1 MSARPAVPN
10 TASGRGAA
18 RPAGNGIPWR
28 SRCRCAR
35 RPGGAVRHAVVQ
47 RMTDIRQGDQQRY
60 HTGLKEL
67 DRVLGGG
74 IVRGALMLIGGD
86 PGIGKS
92 TLLLQ
97 ICAHLGTQLKILY
110 VSGEESEGQIKLRA
124 DRLQVTTDKLYVLC
138 ENDMDTILQAVADE
152 QPDILIVDSIQTMS
166 LAAVASAARIT
177 WRSKT

>member
-1 MSARPAVPN
+1 MPSKQKVTYVCTACGAEYGKWQGRCTACGEWNTVEEQVQVRPA
-10 TASGRGAA
+10 A
-18 RPAGNGIPWR
+18 
-28 SRCRCAR
+28 
-35 RPGGAVRHAVVQ
+35 GGAVRHAVVQ

-97 ICAHLGTQLKILY
+97 IWRPPGHAAKDPLCFRRG
-110 VSGEESEGQIKLRA
+110 VRGA
-124 DRLQVTTDKLYVLC
+124 DQAAGGSPAGDHG
-138 ENDMDTILQAVADE
+138 QAVC
-152 QPDILIVDSIQTMS
+152 PV
-166 LAAVASAARIT
+166 
-177 WRSKT
+177 